1 MIMNRDTDWVCDQC
15 KTEADGI
22 SWDELMESR
31 QREIDWNH
39 KVNEIMNEADEYAIS
54 VWSELSIQ
62 QRSDWANYIS
72 KLRIIRHTKIDV
84 ELPDPPKR
92 LDTLKM

>member
-1 MIMNRDTDWVCDQC
+1 MIMNRDNICNQC

-22 SWDELMESR
+22 SRDELMEAR
-31 QREIDWNH
+31 LREILWNE
-39 KVNEIMNEADEYAIS
+39 KINEIMNEADKYTIS

-72 KLRIIRHTKIDV
+72 KLRIIRHIDIDG